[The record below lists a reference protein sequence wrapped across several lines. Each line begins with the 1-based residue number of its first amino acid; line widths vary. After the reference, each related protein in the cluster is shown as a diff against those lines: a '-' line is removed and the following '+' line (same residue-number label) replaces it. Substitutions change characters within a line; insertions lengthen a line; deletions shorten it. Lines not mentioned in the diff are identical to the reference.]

1 MQTIILKDLKAQ
13 VNKVKR
19 DARKLKKVQALQKEN
34 EEKERIKQK
43 KVKEKEETKKK
54 MIEEAK
60 KKYEKDLRAVACD
73 CTCYCALTGLI
84 TTNSFHVALPNNLY
98 LPRLRQVD
106 GPKSLLKMGWD
117 ITFTSYCYKS
127 LKQFRERSRLPQ
139 DFLRNSLFITI

>member
-1 MQTIILKDLKAQ
+1 MPKTASSPGLTSDVYTKYMQTIILKDLKAQ
-13 VNKVKR
+13 ANKVKR

-34 EEKERIKQK
+34 EEKEKIKQK

-60 KKYEKDLRAVACD
+60 KKYEKELRAVACD

-106 GPKSLLKMGWD
+106 GPKNLKMSHH
-117 ITFTSYCYKS
+117 IYK
-127 LKQFRERSRLPQ
+127 LL
-139 DFLRNSLFITI
+139 L